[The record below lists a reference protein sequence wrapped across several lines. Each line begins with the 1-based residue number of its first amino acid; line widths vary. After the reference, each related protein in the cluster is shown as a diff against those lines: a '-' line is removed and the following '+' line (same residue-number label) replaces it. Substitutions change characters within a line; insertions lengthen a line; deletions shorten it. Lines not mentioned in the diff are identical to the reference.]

1 MNNYYSIESMLGHYG
16 TIDMLA
22 FLLLNKLSRSYRR
35 LLGLPF
41 EHAAENNYDSYFLTS
56 KVPFFNFLKLFN
68 CAAPLNT
75 PLVLYG
81 LIW

>member
-41 EHAAENNYDSYFLTS
+41 EHAAENNYDSYF
-56 KVPFFNFLKLFN
+56 
-68 CAAPLNT
+68 
-75 PLVLYG
+75 
-81 LIW
+81 